1 MGPDKQVPNIRKP
14 VTVYGRCGGN
24 YIYGRLAFANI
35 RSAKVKVSKS
45 ELLRFF
51 ENRKWQWAWMGL
63 PRSASPARVMLGCA
77 HASGVLLQH
86 VSHIAITL
94 AQQSPVLFNVTATD
108 LNVN

>member
-35 RSAKVKVSKS
+35 RSAKVSES

-51 ENRKWQWAWMGL
+51 ENVKWQWAWMGL
-63 PRSASPARVMLGCA
+63 PRSATPEKFWSHPPARVIHAWVCA
-77 HASGVLLQH
+77 RVGDVIPTRVARCYNVSPAVAS
-86 VSHIAITL
+86 
-94 AQQSPVLFNVTATD
+94 VT
-108 LNVN
+108 